1 MFSRQRH
8 TRLFSRARFASLAV
22 AAGVCAGITSE
33 ALATWS
39 TARVWDEEMLN
50 AIRIDRPRPPI
61 HARNLYHVSAAMWDA
76 WAAYDSHADQVFH
89 HERMT
94 GVANVEAARA
104 ESISYAAYRL
114 LRHRYAVS
122 ANAATTLA
130 ALDAK
135 FIQLGYDPNNTSTVG
150 NTPAALGNR
159 IFQTIRDTCM
169 TDGSN
174 EVANY
179 APNNGYVPVN
189 ESLIFVLPG
198 TTMAN
203 PNRWQPLAF
212 DFFVE
217 QNGIPVGAL
226 VQSFVC
232 PHWANVQSFAL
243 TRDNPNDVYIDP
255 GPPPMLGTATDQ
267 QFKNEHAQVA
277 LYSGTLD
284 PNDGVTVDISPAAD
298 HNNPLG
304 TNNGTGY
311 PVNPITGLP
320 YAHNIVKRA
329 DYARVLAEFWADGP
343 NSETPP
349 GHWNVVANQVSDTP
363 GFQKRIGGQGPVLSD
378 LEWDVKMYLA
388 INGAVHDA
396 AIGAWGLKGKYDSVR
411 PISAIRYMGQQGQSS
426 DPMGPSY
433 SPLGL
438 PLIPGSIE
446 VITEETTAP
455 GQRHEHLAGFE
466 GEIAIK
472 TWQGQPEDPLTQVG
486 GVGWIRAVTWMPYQK
501 SNFVTP
507 PFAGFTSG
515 HSTFSRSAAEVMAS
529 ITGSPFFPG
538 GLGTYHFNQG
548 AYLTFEYGPSQTM
561 DLQWATYYDAAD
573 EAGISRLYGGIHIAS
588 DDFQGRIMG
597 STIGKKAIGKALKIY
612 NGQISCPADFNGSGT
627 VGVDDLFGFLDAW
640 FAQFLAAPGMPSAD
654 FDNDLDV
661 DVSDLFG
668 FLDAWFMAFGS
679 GC

>member
-1 MFSRQRH
+1 M
-8 TRLFSRARFASLAV
+8 
-22 AAGVCAGITSE
+22 
-33 ALATWS
+33 
-39 TARVWDEEMLN
+39 
-50 AIRIDRPRPPI
+50 
-61 HARNLYHVSAAMWDA
+61 
-76 WAAYDSHADQVFH
+76 
-89 HERMT
+89 
-94 GVANVEAARA
+94 
-104 ESISYAAYRL
+104 
-114 LRHRYAVS
+114 
-122 ANAATTLA
+122 
-130 ALDAK
+130 
-135 FIQLGYDPNNTSTVG
+135 
-150 NTPAALGNR
+150 
-159 IFQTIRDTCM
+159 
-169 TDGSN
+169 
-174 EVANY
+174 
-179 APNNGYVPVN
+179 
-189 ESLIFVLPG
+189 
-198 TTMAN
+198 
-203 PNRWQPLAF
+203 
-212 DFFVE
+212 
-217 QNGIPVGAL
+217 
-226 VQSFVC
+226 
-232 PHWANVQSFAL
+232 
-243 TRDNPNDVYIDP
+243 
-255 GPPPMLGTATDQ
+255 
-267 QFKNEHAQVA
+267 
-277 LYSGTLD
+277 
-284 PNDGVTVDISPAAD
+284 
-298 HNNPLG
+298 
-304 TNNGTGY
+304 
-311 PVNPITGLP
+311 
-320 YAHNIVKRA
+320 
-329 DYARVLAEFWADGP
+329 
-343 NSETPP
+343 
-349 GHWNVVANQVSDTP
+349 
-363 GFQKRIGGQGPVLSD
+363 
-378 LEWDVKMYLA
+378 
-388 INGAVHDA
+388 
-396 AIGAWGLKGKYDSVR
+396 
-411 PISAIRYMGQQGQSS
+411 
-426 DPMGPSY
+426 
-433 SPLGL
+433 
-438 PLIPGSIE
+438 
-446 VITEETTAP
+446 ITEETTAP